1 MASLLFVSFKLVT
14 GTLLLFLPDN
24 QLRNGPFTRRIV
36 HVHIG
41 DVPVNA
47 NSTVKDSSGSSRA
60 FLQGSIASLLS
71 KMSRLVLISCAWTG
85 LGISDIRC
93 VRVDRE
99 VDEQGYLPYKLLTV
113 PYTRAAELAPE
124 VVLLVGGTD
133 TDDVNGAHELAGAS
147 NSAWDTEEHKA
158 AADLAQYV
166 LTPAQLHLW
175 GFPAAPG
182 GLSGAADGTD
192 EKGNVGDK
200 RGAAADSDD
209 SSGKRARTELSTDG
223 DATRQLARGGAADC
237 LPTTH
242 SEAERLLR
250 SVGLPVGTATVGT
263 ESLAVQYSTLPR
275 QDRRHAAL
283 WEGVPQGSDAPRR
296 VQVAAVDCEM
306 CVTAVGVE
314 LTRVS
319 LLAHDGSLLLDAL
332 VKPAADILDYK
343 TQFSGISEEMLS
355 GVTTTLAQVKCP
367 LLLAAALT
375 F

>member
-1 MASLLFVSFKLVT
+1 LRLCLWKMPLLVVM
-14 GTLLLFLPDN
+14 
-24 QLRNGPFTRRIV
+24 
-36 HVHIG
+36 
-41 DVPVNA
+41 
-47 NSTVKDSSGSSRA
+47 STV
-60 FLQGSIASLLS
+60 Q
-71 KMSRLVLISCAWTG
+71 CAG

-124 VVLLVGGTD
+124 VVLLAGGTD
-133 TDDVNGAHELAGAS
+133 TNDVNSAQELSGAS

-182 GLSGAADGTD
+182 GFSGAADGTD

-200 RGAAADSDD
+200 RGAATDSDD

-223 DATRQLARGGAADC
+223 DAARQLARGGAADC
-237 LPTTH
+237 LPPTH

-296 VQVAAVDCEM
+296 VLVAAVDCEM

-355 GVTTTLAQVKCP
+355 GVTTTLAQVSAHC
-367 LLLAAALT
+367 